1 MEKSRATNPITTRNT
16 LELRFLVTVN
26 GLKLSDIIVSTEL
39 EAWIDGDLEVT
50 SSAFWV
56 GSSKATHF

>member
-1 MEKSRATNPITTRNT
+1 